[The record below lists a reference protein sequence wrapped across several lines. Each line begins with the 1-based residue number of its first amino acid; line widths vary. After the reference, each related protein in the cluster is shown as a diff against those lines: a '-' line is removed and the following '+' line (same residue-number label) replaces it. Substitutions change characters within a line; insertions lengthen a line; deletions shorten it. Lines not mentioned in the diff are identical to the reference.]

1 MSNRTTVVLE
11 RPFSISLDEGSRE
24 RLEAPHW
31 PPPPHDPR
39 ERDLALMLE
48 EWEVRL
54 FGGRKFQYFVT
65 RGFWHL
71 QLWHPV
77 GRISILTPSRLTS
90 GFYETFPV
98 ANWKAQAP
106 DYRSLVQLVEGM
118 HEIRM
123 PSQAEVARLEKA
135 LVDDVVRAKS
145 ALLS

>member
-1 MSNRTTVVLE
+1 MSSRTTVVLE
-11 RPFSISLDEGSRE
+11 RPLSVDGDLRN
-24 RLEAPHW
+24 RLHVPDW

-39 ERDLALMLE
+39 ERDLAMVLE
-48 EWEVRL
+48 GWEVRL

-71 QLWHPV
+71 QLWHPEA
-77 GRISILTPSRLTS
+77 RISVLTPSRLTQ

-106 DYRSLVQLVEGM
+106 DYKSLVQLVTGM
-118 HEIRM
+118 HEIRL
-123 PSQAEVARLEKA
+123 PNYGEVARLEKA